1 MVSEKFV
8 DFGSFVKFHRSRPA
22 IIFELSWS
30 MLIVHQ
36 ESSPSAQD
44 IEGPHHDDVYYS
56 RTDYG
61 WFLMGLSIFDFS
73 SNLTGP
79 DMQKLSVLR
88 TSRNRRA
95 INQESFK
102 LAQL

>member
-1 MVSEKFV
+1 
-8 DFGSFVKFHRSRPA
+8 
-22 IIFELSWS
+22 

-44 IEGPHHDDVYYS
+44 IEGPHHDGVYYS

-61 WFLMGLSIFDFS
+61 WFLMGLLIFDFS

-79 DMQKLSVLR
+79 DMQKFSVLR
-88 TSRNRRA
+88 ISRNRRA
-95 INQESFK
+95 VNQESFK
-102 LAQL
+102 LALL